1 MQETLKMKKNKRK
14 RLRKTA
20 QYIGGISNGCT
31 RLRLRRDA
39 IIWIHPVEQIIFF
52 ENILSDWK
60 KVVLL
65 HHVLTPLPVRTA
77 RSG

>member
-1 MQETLKMKKNKRK
+1 MQETLKMKKSKR
-14 RLRKTA
+14 RYLRKTA
-20 QYIGGISNGCT
+20 QYIECISNGCIM
-31 RLRLRRDA
+31 LCLRRDA
-39 IIWIHPVEQIIFF
+39 TIWEQIIFF

-65 HHVLTPLPVRTA
+65 RHVLTPLPVRTA